1 MRVASH
7 FSLKD
12 SRFSTVVF
20 ETIVQTVNATDANQI
35 YTPAQL
41 AGGMIDRSVGSA
53 RIDTLPSAAALL
65 EAFQGLMVNHSFE
78 FYIRNTSATAVNVTL
93 QAGTGGTPD
102 AKSTLSVA
110 QNNTRTFKI
119 VFTNVT
125 PGQEAYTLLSMGAGT
140 T

>member
-20 ETIVQTVNATDANQI
+20 ETIVQTVNANDAPQT

-41 AGGMIDRSVGSA
+41 AGGLIDRSIGSA
-53 RIDTLPSAAALL
+53 RSDTLPSAAALL

-78 FYIRNTSATAVNVTL
+78 FYVRNISPTSVVLTL
-93 QAGTGGTPD
+93 NPGAGGTKDMP
-102 AKSTLSVA
+102 STNTVA
-110 QNNTRTFKI
+110 QNNTRTFKV